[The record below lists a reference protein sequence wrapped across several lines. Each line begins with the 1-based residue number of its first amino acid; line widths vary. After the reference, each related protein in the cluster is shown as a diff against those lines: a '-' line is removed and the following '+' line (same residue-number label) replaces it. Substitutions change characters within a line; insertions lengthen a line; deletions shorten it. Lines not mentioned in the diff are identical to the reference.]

1 MFIAKS
7 HIKCNQ
13 ISFWYDVFSH
23 HWGMTGMMVR
33 YFLYGLLLSSHWI
46 EGTSA
51 GNLLFFYH
59 KIRGFPVKFPLNQSI
74 DIAKNSHK
82 TS

>member
-1 MFIAKS
+1 MFIAKKLTS
-7 HIKCNQ
+7 NL
-13 ISFWYDVFSH
+13 SFWYDMYSH

-51 GNLLFFYH
+51 GNHGFYH
-59 KIRGFPVKFPLNQSI
+59 KKWGFPVNFPLNQSI
-74 DIAKNSHK
+74 DMAKNSHK
-82 TS
+82 MS